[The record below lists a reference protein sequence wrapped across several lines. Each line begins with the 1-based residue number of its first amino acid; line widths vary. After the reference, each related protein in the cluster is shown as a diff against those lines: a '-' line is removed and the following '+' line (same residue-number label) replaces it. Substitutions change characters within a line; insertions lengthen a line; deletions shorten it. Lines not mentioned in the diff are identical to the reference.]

1 MKVFICRHG
10 ETEWNL
16 LGKLQ
21 GVADSVLTKKG
32 VRQAEQTAKT
42 LANTKPVAIYTS
54 DLKRAVATAEIIARP
69 HNLKPIPVHELH
81 EINAGKFEGHTK
93 EESDKLF
100 PKENAEWALD
110 KFNNLF
116 PGGESNAQV
125 VERLKPFAEKIK
137 REHANDEIIL
147 VMHRSSGRAMATILA
162 GIPGEKMIN
171 FEFLHDIIYKIELNG
186 KPKVSMIRNGKTT
199 GGLFYPEK

>member
-16 LGKLQ
+16 LGKFQ
-21 GVADSVLTKKG
+21 GVADSVLTEKG
-32 VRQAEQTAKT
+32 IEQAEQTAKT
-42 LANTKPVAIYTS
+42 LAGAKPAAIYTS

-81 EINAGKFEGHTK
+81 EINAGKLEGHTK

-100 PKENAEWALD
+100 SKEKAAWALD
-110 KFNNLF
+110 KFNNPF
-116 PGGESNAQV
+116 PGGESHAQL

-137 REHANDEIIL
+137 REHADDEIIL

-162 GIPGEKMIN
+162 GIPGEEMMN

-186 KPKVSMIRNGKTT
+186 KPKVSMIRDGKTEE
-199 GGLFYPEK
+199 GFFYPEK